1 MILLEE
7 KDFSAYD
14 IIFIISVIVVFVY
27 AVFVPPVHSVA
38 DQGDFERVMRPC
50 GLDFPSDYS
59 FYDYAVRFFNM
70 KFTSV
75 DLLLYVPRLLFLVP
89 TTTFI
94 FPTATARL
102 ICLPFGAFDM
112 RILAVMMFLW
122 YATVCFFI
130 QRKFKIENKFL
141 HYIFLLFF
149 IVVFFNGVNL
159 TILNSLY
166 GQSVMLVSFAT
177 VVLFGLYM
185 FENIHDAKKSVI
197 IFSLFRLA
205 CYSVQNCSVPY
216 LHRSLLSLYCMSVLK
231 ATSEICALCVQS
243 FYFGTESAD
252 TL

>member
-1 MILLEE
+1 MIARTIFIANASVILYNKFTLLILEWFYL
-7 KDFSAYD
+7 KKKIFSAYD
-14 IIFIISVIVVFVY
+14 IIFIISVIAVFVY

-59 FYDYAVRFFNM
+59 FYDYAVRFFYM

-94 FPTATARL
+94 FPTATTRL

-141 HYIFLLFF
+141 HYIFL
-149 IVVFFNGVNL
+149 
-159 TILNSLY
+159 
-166 GQSVMLVSFAT
+166 
-177 VVLFGLYM
+177 
-185 FENIHDAKKSVI
+185 H
-197 IFSLFRLA
+197 
-205 CYSVQNCSVPY
+205 
-216 LHRSLLSLYCMSVLK
+216 LK
-231 ATSEICALCVQS
+231 IQQ
-243 FYFGTESAD
+243 
-252 TL
+252 

>member
-1 MILLEE
+1 MKKKI
-7 KDFSAYD
+7 FSAYD

-112 RILAVMMFLW
+112 RILAVMMFFVVRNGML
-122 YATVCFFI
+122 
-130 QRKFKIENKFL
+130 FL
-141 HYIFLLFF
+141 Y
-149 IVVFFNGVNL
+149 NVNL
-159 TILNSLY
+159 KLKI
-166 GQSVMLVSFAT
+166 SFC
-177 VVLFGLYM
+177 
-185 FENIHDAKKSVI
+185 I
-197 IFSLFRLA
+197 IFF
-205 CYSVQNCSVPY
+205 CCF
-216 LHRSLLSLYCMSVLK
+216 LSLYFL
-231 ATSEICALCVQS
+231 
-243 FYFGTESAD
+243 TE
-252 TL
+252 LI

>member
-7 KDFSAYD
+7 KIFSAYD
-14 IIFIISVIVVFVY
+14 IIFIISVIAVFVY

-38 DQGDFERVMRPC
+38 DQGDFERVIRPC

-112 RILAVMMFLW
+112 RILAGIMFLW

-141 HYIFLLFF
+141 HCIFLLF
-149 IVVFFNGVNL
+149 
-159 TILNSLY
+159 
-166 GQSVMLVSFAT
+166 
-177 VVLFGLYM
+177 
-185 FENIHDAKKSVI
+185 
-197 IFSLFRLA
+197 
-205 CYSVQNCSVPY
+205 
-216 LHRSLLSLYCMSVLK
+216 LSLY
-231 ATSEICALCVQS
+231 
-243 FYFGTESAD
+243 F
-252 TL
+252 

>member
-1 MILLEE
+1 MKKKI
-7 KDFSAYD
+7 FSAYD
-14 IIFIISVIVVFVY
+14 IIFIISVIAVFVY

-38 DQGDFERVMRPC
+38 DQGDFERVIRPC

-141 HYIFLLFF
+141 HYIFLLLQQLP
-149 IVVFFNGVNL
+149 VHHASR
-159 TILNSLY
+159 TIQLLRYHPCSLPPFTY
-166 GQSVMLVSFAT
+166 
-177 VVLFGLYM
+177 
-185 FENIHDAKKSVI
+185 IHN
-197 IFSLFRLA
+197 F
-205 CYSVQNCSVPY
+205 
-216 LHRSLLSLYCMSVLK
+216 LSH
-231 ATSEICALCVQS
+231 
-243 FYFGTESAD
+243 F
-252 TL
+252 

>member
-1 MILLEE
+1 MKKKI
-7 KDFSAYD
+7 FSAYD
-14 IIFIISVIVVFVY
+14 IIFVISVIAVFIY

-102 ICLPFGAFDM
+102 YVCRSVRLIL
-112 RILAVMMFLW
+112 RILAVIMFLW

-141 HYIFLLFF
+141 HCYFS
-149 IVVFFNGVNL
+149 VVF
-159 TILNSLY
+159 Y
-166 GQSVMLVSFAT
+166 RC
-177 VVLFGLYM
+177 
-185 FENIHDAKKSVI
+185 
-197 IFSLFRLA
+197 IF
-205 CYSVQNCSVPY
+205 
-216 LHRSLLSLYCMSVLK
+216 
-231 ATSEICALCVQS
+231 
-243 FYFGTESAD
+243 
-252 TL
+252 